1 MTESILIINLVDII
15 YIHKRSQI
23 AMLFLLYEFCF
34 WYSNPEKASY
44 FHFDCK
50 FSSAEGYLI
59 GAVVFSG

>member
-1 MTESILIINLVDII
+1 
-15 YIHKRSQI
+15 
-23 AMLFLLYEFCF
+23 MLFLLYEFSF